1 MAPSLTEKCREL
13 AASAMKDG
21 ISQAALEVLKQYG
34 YEGLTMDRVAEVA
47 GIAKGS
53 LYHYF
58 RNKQELVTYLFEQT
72 IEPAI
77 QAGEEIFQR
86 MVPAV
91 EKLEAMMV
99 RMWFDYF
106 SQHRALFD
114 FLFRDP
120 TVRELCL
127 TSRRSKNS
135 LAIDRFSAIL
145 RQGINEGVFRPL
157 DVTYAAEMIIGSL
170 QFVIERQLETGEAH
184 PIEASVRRLMDIVLH
199 GIGAASGNSE
209 TPSATVQR
217 SDVHQVEE
225 KTGGSGDPSQSAQQ

>member
-1 MAPSLTEKCREL
+1 MSPSLSEKCREL

-21 ISQAALEVLKQYG
+21 ISQAALEVLKQHG

-58 RNKQELVTYLFEQT
+58 RNKQELVTYLFEQI

-77 QAGEEIFQR
+77 QAGEEIFQQ
-86 MVPAV
+86 VAPAV
-91 EKLEAMMV
+91 KKLEAMV

-127 TSRRSKNS
+127 TSRRSKNG
-135 LAIDRFSAIL
+135 LAIDWFSAIL
-145 RQGINEGVFRPL
+145 RQGISEGVFRSV
-157 DVTYAAEMIIGSL
+157 DVTYAAEMVIGSL
-170 QFVIERQLETGEAH
+170 QFVIERQLETGKSD
-184 PIEASVRRLMDIVLH
+184 PIEDSVRRLLDIVLH
-199 GIGAASGNSE
+199 GIARTAESPGELAQAPDSKM
-209 TPSATVQR
+209 PSAGEQ
-217 SDVHQVEE
+217 
-225 KTGGSGDPSQSAQQ
+225 

>member
-1 MAPSLTEKCREL
+1 MAPSLSEKCREL
-13 AASAMKDG
+13 AVSAMKDG
-21 ISQAALEVLKQYG
+21 ISQAALEVLKEHG

-77 QAGEEIFQR
+77 QAGEEIFQQV
-86 MVPAV
+86 VPAV
-91 EKLEAMMV
+91 AKLEAMV

-127 TSRRSKNS
+127 TSRRTKNG

-145 RQGINEGVFRPL
+145 QQGINEGVFRPL

-170 QFVIERQLETGEAH
+170 QFVIERQLETGKSR
-184 PIEASVRRLMDIVLH
+184 PIEDSVRRLMDIVLH
-199 GIGAASGNSE
+199 GIGNISGNSAKACE
-209 TPSATVQR
+209 S
-217 SDVHQVEE
+217 SDIRASSGGD
-225 KTGGSGDPSQSAQQ
+225 KTENLENKPGENLGQ

>member
-1 MAPSLTEKCREL
+1 MAPSLSEKCREL
-13 AASAMKDG
+13 AVSAMKDG
-21 ISQAALEVLKQYG
+21 ITQAALEVLKQHG

-77 QAGEEIFQR
+77 QAGEEIFHR
-86 MVPAV
+86 VVPAV
-91 EKLEAMMV
+91 QKLEAMV

-106 SQHRALFD
+106 SQHRGLFD

-120 TVRELCL
+120 AVRELCF
-127 TSRRSKNS
+127 TSQRAKNG
-135 LAIDRFSAIL
+135 LAIDRFSAVL
-145 RQGINEGVFRPL
+145 RQGIDEGVFRPL

-170 QFVIERQLETGEAH
+170 QFVIERQLETGESH
-184 PIEASVRRLMDIVLH
+184 QIEDSVRRLMDIVLH
-199 GIGAASGNSE
+199 GIGCVRNDAPAASVIPASCSSPSERTEVAQCHGEEGN
-209 TPSATVQR
+209 R
-217 SDVHQVEE
+217 R
-225 KTGGSGDPSQSAQQ
+225 

>member
-1 MAPSLTEKCREL
+1 MAPSLSEKCREL
-13 AASAMKDG
+13 AVSAMKDG
-21 ISQAALEVLKQYG
+21 IIQAALEVLKQHG

-72 IEPAI
+72 IEPAVL
-77 QAGEEIFQR
+77 AGEEIFQQV
-86 MVPAV
+86 VPAV
-91 EKLEAMMV
+91 AKLEAMV
-99 RMWFDYF
+99 CMWFDYF

-127 TSRRSKNS
+127 TSRRTKNG

-145 RQGINEGVFRPL
+145 QQGINEGVFRPL

-170 QFVIERQLETGEAH
+170 QFVIERQLETGKSH
-184 PIEASVRRLMDIVLH
+184 PIEDSVRRLMDIVLL
-199 GIGAASGNSE
+199 GIGNTSGNAAKACES
-209 TPSATVQR
+209 SDIRAT
-217 SDVHQVEE
+217 S
-225 KTGGSGDPSQSAQQ
+225 GGDKAENLENKPGENLGQ

>member
-13 AASAMKDG
+13 AVSAMKDG

-86 MVPAV
+86 VVPAV
-91 EKLEAMMV
+91 EKLEAMV

-120 TVRELCL
+120 AVRELCL
-127 TSRRSKNS
+127 TSRRSKNG

-145 RQGINEGVFRPL
+145 RQGISEGVFRPL

-184 PIEASVRRLMDIVLH
+184 PIEVSVRRLMDIVLH
-199 GIGAASGNSE
+199 GIGASSASAES
-209 TPSATVQR
+209 PSAI
-217 SDVHQVEE
+217 
-225 KTGGSGDPSQSAQQ
+225 G

>member
-1 MAPSLTEKCREL
+1 MSPSLSEKCREL
-13 AASAMKDG
+13 AVSAMKDG
-21 ISQAALEVLKQYG
+21 IIQAALEVLKQHG

-58 RNKQELVTYLFEQT
+58 RNKQELVTYLFEET
-72 IEPAI
+72 IEPAV
-77 QAGEEIFQR
+77 QAGDEIFQQV
-86 MVPAV
+86 VPAV
-91 EKLEAMMV
+91 AKLEAMV

-127 TSRRSKNS
+127 TSRRAKNG

-145 RQGINEGVFRPL
+145 QQGINEGVFRPL

-170 QFVIERQLETGEAH
+170 QFVIERQLETGKSH
-184 PIEASVRRLMDIVLH
+184 PIEDSVRRLMDIVLL
-199 GIGAASGNSE
+199 GIGNTSGNAAKACES
-209 TPSATVQR
+209 SDIRAT
-217 SDVHQVEE
+217 
-225 KTGGSGDPSQSAQQ
+225 SGDDKAENLENKPGENLGQ

>member
-1 MAPSLTEKCREL
+1 MAPSLSEKCREL

-21 ISQAALEVLKQYG
+21 ISQAALEVLKQHG

-58 RNKQELVTYLFEQT
+58 RNKQELVTYLFEQI

-77 QAGEEIFQR
+77 QAGEEIFQQ
-86 MVPAV
+86 VAPAV
-91 EKLEAMMV
+91 KKLEAMV

-120 TVRELCL
+120 AVRELCL
-127 TSRRSKNS
+127 TSRRTKNG

-145 RQGINEGVFRPL
+145 RQGISEGVFRPV
-157 DVTYAAEMIIGSL
+157 DVTYAAEMVIGSL
-170 QFVIERQLETGEAH
+170 QFVIERQLETGESD
-184 PIEASVRRLMDIVLH
+184 PIEDSVRRLMDIVLH
-199 GIGAASGNSE
+199 GIARPAESPEELANAPDSKM
-209 TPSATVQR
+209 PSA
-217 SDVHQVEE
+217 EE
-225 KTGGSGDPSQSAQQ
+225 R

>member
-1 MAPSLTEKCREL
+1 
-13 AASAMKDG
+13 MKDG
-21 ISQAALEVLKQYG
+21 ISQAALEVLKEHG

-77 QAGEEIFQR
+77 QAGEEIFQQV
-86 MVPAV
+86 VPAV
-91 EKLEAMMV
+91 TKLEAMV

-120 TVRELCL
+120 TVRELCF
-127 TSRRSKNS
+127 TSQRTKNG

-145 RQGINEGVFRPL
+145 QQGISEGVFRPL

-170 QFVIERQLETGEAH
+170 QFVIERQLETGKSH
-184 PIEASVRRLMDIVLH
+184 PIEDSVRRLMDIVLH
-199 GIGAASGNSE
+199 GIGHTSGNSPRSFE
-209 TPSATVQR
+209 SLGSRPSC
-217 SDVHQVEE
+217 EE
-225 KTGGSGDPSQSAQQ
+225 AKSKNPEDKSGENLANA

>member
-13 AASAMKDG
+13 AVSAMKDG

-58 RNKQELVTYLFEQT
+58 RNKQELVTYLFDQT

-86 MVPAV
+86 VVPAV
-91 EKLEAMMV
+91 EKLEAMV

-120 TVRELCL
+120 AVRELCL
-127 TSRRSKNS
+127 TSRRSKNG

-145 RQGINEGVFRPL
+145 RQGISEGVFRPL

-184 PIEASVRRLMDIVLH
+184 PIEVSVRRLMDIVLH
-199 GIGAASGNSE
+199 GIGASSASAES
-209 TPSATVQR
+209 PSAIGQR
-217 SDVHQVEE
+217 CEAPQVEG
-225 KTGGSGDPSQSAQQ
+225 KTGESSEPSQVAAE

>member
-13 AASAMKDG
+13 AVSAMKDG

-86 MVPAV
+86 VVPAV
-91 EKLEAMMV
+91 EKLEAMV

-127 TSRRSKNS
+127 TSRRSKNG

-145 RQGINEGVFRPL
+145 RQGISEGVFRPL

-184 PIEASVRRLMDIVLH
+184 PIEVSVRRLM
-199 GIGAASGNSE
+199 
-209 TPSATVQR
+209 
-217 SDVHQVEE
+217 
-225 KTGGSGDPSQSAQQ
+225 